1 MWMVLPVFVYNLNP
15 RIGFLICPS
24 NFNNPREVYSSH
36 TLYRHLLIMESSG
49 KFFPT
54 IVILLLL
61 VVAIEVAPAQGK
73 ECEAVSGRFQGLCII
88 HANCLSMC
96 LTEGFTGGRCSGW
109 NRNCVCTKEC

>member
-36 TLYRHLLIMESSG
+36 TLYRHLLIMESS
-49 KFFPT
+49 
-54 IVILLLL
+54 
-61 VVAIEVAPAQGK
+61 EVAPAQGK